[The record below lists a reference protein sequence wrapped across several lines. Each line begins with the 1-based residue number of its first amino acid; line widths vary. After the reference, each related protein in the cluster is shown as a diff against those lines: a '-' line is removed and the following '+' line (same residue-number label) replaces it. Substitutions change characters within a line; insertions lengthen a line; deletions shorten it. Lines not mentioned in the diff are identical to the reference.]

1 MIADQKMIREAAL
14 GLPSQ
19 QRIDLIRELE
29 MSLESDAIAAD
40 RAAFTAELER
50 RWQEYLANPESAIP
64 AEVVMAELRAQ
75 LNAHVKT

>member
-1 MIADQKMIREAAL
+1 MIADERAIREAAL
-14 GLPSQ
+14 KLPSQ

-50 RWQEYLANPESAIP
+50 RWQDYVANPESAIP
-64 AEVVMAELRAQ
+64 AEEVMASLRAR
-75 LNAHVKT
+75 LKSHAKA